1 MLDECKSP
9 ATGGPDGRNVLHAAT
24 IRKDEEM
31 IKEILGKMGG
41 KGAQMLEEADEMGW
55 TPLHHAAKMG
65 YLPAVK
71 LLLELPI
78 GREKA
83 AYKKDKQG
91 NTALHLAAA
100 LNCKEIISEIINWCP
115 ECYELVNEEGRNIL
129 HSAVQNNDVY
139 QLAVYTILKTNAFS
153 NLLNEK
159 DAKGNTPLNHI
170 AISLNSDRLD
180 DLIDHPR
187 VDKMAFNKQNRNAFD
202 LASTSK
208 VFAPRKKYFKRR
220 LQKHGLRLGL
230 RIPRLNNEVEENGR
244 ENSALN
250 ELEKAQNT
258 NLIVAALIATVT
270 FTTGFTVPGAFALT
284 TLAMAAMVAAFVTG
298 TCVIGFTTLP
308 PHVGHGL

>member
-78 GREKA
+78 
-83 AYKKDKQG
+83 
-91 NTALHLAAA
+91 
-100 LNCKEIISEIINWCP
+100 
-115 ECYELVNEEGRNIL
+115 VNEEGRNIL
-129 HSAVQNNDVY
+129 RSAVQNNDVY

-270 FTTGFTVPGAFALT
+270 FTAGFTVPGAFALT

-308 PHVGHGL
+308 PHVGLGL